1 MPRRRSCRLYAA
13 GRCWLF
19 AAAALSALPAAAQAL
34 APTNARRNAVASARP
49 SQPAATLDARVR
61 RVLDHYYQR
70 PLNTRDDSPWS
81 VLHWSIA
88 YGVDAR
94 IDLGGPGGEP
104 VTSIGWLCCNRPA
117 GGKMLMQCDDDALQ
131 LPVAP
136 GLQGHHGQF
145 LSMLAQSRVPLDY
158 PLHVDGRV
166 MNVGDLVAHEEQ
178 TCRSGME
185 LTFKLIG
192 LAHYAGPTAEWTNAR
207 GEPWSVERL
216 LREELTQPI
225 DRRQACCGGA
235 HRLMALATAVRCR
248 AAAGLPLDGPWSE
261 AQQRVQAF
269 QRRTFALQNRDGSFS
284 TAWWEQN
291 ESRGDRERRL
301 LTSGHA
307 LEWLACSLDDAALRQ
322 PSFQHGL
329 HYVVALLEREAAADW
344 NPGPLGHALH
354 ALAIYEERVLDAQPG
369 DRPARL
375 ARR

>member
-1 MPRRRSCRLYAA
+1 MPRRRFCRFHVA
-13 GRCWLF
+13 GLCIVF
-19 AAAALSALPAAAQAL
+19 TATALSTLSAQTL
-34 APTNARRNAVASARP
+34 AKPPKSAEGRVTTTPRP
-49 SQPAATLDARVR
+49 RQPAATLDARVR

-94 IDLGGPGGEP
+94 IDLGGPGGQP

-117 GGKMLMQCDDDALQ
+117 GGKTLMQCEDDALQ

-158 PLHVDGRV
+158 PLHVDGQV
-166 MNVGDLVAHEEQ
+166 MNVGDLVAHEQQ

-192 LAHYAGPTAEWTNAR
+192 LAHYAGPAATWTNAR

-216 LREELTQPI
+216 LQEELAQSI
-225 DRRQACCGGA
+225 DRWQACCGGA

-248 AAAGLPLDGPWSE
+248 AEAGLPLDGPWRE
-261 AQQRVQAF
+261 AQQRVQTF

-307 LEWLACSLDDAALRQ
+307 LEWLAWSLDEEALGE
-322 PSFQHGL
+322 PPFQRGL
-329 HYVVALLEREAAADW
+329 HYVVSLLERESAADW

-354 ALAIYEERVLDAQPG
+354 ALAIYEQRVLDAQPG